1 METTKTTEN
10 VTVDTKNSGGE
21 GETVESISIP
31 KTEYDTL
38 NQTLG
43 SLKKEIKDL
52 KKAPK
57 DELKETHKNS
67 KESEE
72 FGLLHKTYLRAAGVI
87 TEDEVE
93 LARKIQKETGMDW
106 DKVPDSKYFKLE
118 LEELRTS
125 KANATATSNIRGG
138 QGKSDAKNTPEY
150 WIAKGTP
157 PSATDVPDRKVRTKI
172 ALAMMNNAKSS
183 KKFYND

>member
-1 METTKTTEN
+1 METTKTTE
-10 VTVDTKNSGGE
+10 TVPVDGNNGGE
-21 GETVESISIP
+21 GETIESISIP

-43 SLKKEIKDL
+43 SLKRELKDL

-57 DELKETHKNS
+57 DEPKETRKNS
-67 KESEE
+67 KEPEE
-72 FGLLHKTYLRAAGVI
+72 FGLLHKTYLRAAGVAS
-87 TEDEVE
+87 EDEME
-93 LARKIQKETGMDW
+93 LARKIQQETGMDW

-118 LEELRTS
+118 LEELRTA
-125 KANATATSNIRGG
+125 KANATATSNVRGG
-138 QGKSDAKNTPEY
+138 TGKSDAKNDSAY

-157 PSATDVPDRKVRTKI
+157 PSATDVPDRKVRAKI
-172 ALAMMNNAKSS
+172 AIAMMNNAKSS